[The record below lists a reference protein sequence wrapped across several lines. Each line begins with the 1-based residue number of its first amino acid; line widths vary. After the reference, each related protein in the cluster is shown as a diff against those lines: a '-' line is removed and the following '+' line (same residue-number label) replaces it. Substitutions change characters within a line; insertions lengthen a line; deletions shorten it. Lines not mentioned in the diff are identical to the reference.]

1 MKPICDFTADVVT
14 PNNVQTVRLFDLS
27 DNAPTSWQWTINPTT
42 FSFQNATT
50 ATSKNIDVK
59 FSAFG
64 MYSVTL
70 KVTNTTVTDQK
81 TKTNYITLSANA
93 NRVLNKSFVVLFPNP
108 ATDKISVKGIEYISQ
123 VSAMA
128 SNGQQTQLSFVEN
141 EIDITKLS
149 AGIYFITIKDN
160 MDGVYQTKLVV
171 NR

>member
-1 MKPICDFTADVVT
+1 
-14 PNNVQTVRLFDLS
+14 
-27 DNAPTSWQWTINPTT
+27 
-42 FSFQNATT
+42 
-50 ATSKNIDVK
+50 
-59 FSAFG
+59 

-70 KVTNTTVTDQK
+70 KVTNTTGTDQK
-81 TKTNYITLSANA
+81 TKTNYITVAANA

-108 ATDKISVKGIEYISQ
+108 ATDKISVKGIEAISH

-141 EIDITKLS
+141 EIDITNLS